1 MKIDTFEME
10 RWQSTYE
17 HLVDFDLSESGVHA
31 IPLREL
37 LASDEATR
45 RLLDTPLGYP
55 PSKGTPELRAH
66 VASMYRD
73 ADPDQVLVTNG
84 SSESIF
90 AATWRLVEKGDEV
103 VVMLP
108 NYLQYPGLVRGFGGA
123 VKPLWLREDRGWQ
136 FDPEE
141 LKRVVGPKTKA
152 IAVCNPNN
160 PTGAILSPASRR
172 EILAAAE
179 EVGAWILSDEVYI
192 GAEREGPRTASFYG
206 EGERVLV
213 TNGLSKAYG
222 LPGLRI
228 GWAVGPKEVI
238 QDLYRYHDYLSL
250 TLTKLSDG
258 LARIALEPER
268 RERILARTRTILT
281 TNDPIVRDWF
291 RLHADR
297 FDLVPPPAGAICFP
311 RYHLEMNSSDLAE
324 ALRSKMS
331 VLVVPG
337 DHFGVDGHLRIGIG
351 NEPAYLRAGLERI
364 AAFFEGKARHP

>member
-1 MKIDTFEME
+1 ME

-37 LASDEATR
+37 LASDEATQT
-45 RLLDTPLGYP
+45 LLDTRLGYP
-55 PSKGTPELRAH
+55 PSKGTPELRTLI
-66 VASMYRD
+66 ASMYGD
-73 ADPDQVLVTNG
+73 ADPDQVIVTNG

-90 AATWRLVEKGDEV
+90 AATWRLVEEGDEV
-103 VVMLP
+103 VVLLP
-108 NYLQYPGLVRGFGGA
+108 NYLQYPGLIRGFGGA
-123 VKPLWLREDRGWQ
+123 VKPLWLHENRGWQ
-136 FDPEE
+136 FDSEE

-172 EILAAAE
+172 EVLAAGE

-192 GAEREGPRTASFYG
+192 GAEREGPRTASLFG
-206 EGERVLV
+206 EGEKVLV

-228 GWAVGPKEVI
+228 GWAVGPKEAI

-250 TLTKLSDG
+250 TLTKLSDA

-268 RERILARTRTILT
+268 RERILARTHAILT
-281 TNDPIVRDWF
+281 ANDPIAREGFRTPAEWF
-291 RLHADR
+291 DR
-297 FDLVPPPAGAICFP
+297 GPPPAGAICFP
-311 RYHLEMNSSDLAE
+311 RYHLPMHSSDLAQ
-324 ALRSKMS
+324 ALRTEKS

-351 NEPAYLRAGLERI
+351 NEPAYLQAGLERVS
-364 AAFFEGKARHP
+364 AFFEEKERRP